1 MEATKLSFYCI
12 AKNIIFGR
20 ANLVRISFGYTN
32 PSPSCSCCLFVG
44 QAWVGFPIFPKG
56 WHAPIRG
63 LALPSPPSQ
72 SQAHEKQEECASLQT
87 TEEAVN
93 NTFNDAPYLDLRS
106 VHEGQAYDMFKN
118 RVFAQARDFDP
129 TLMEKAG
136 IDFKFTAIWYALSW
150 ENFVLVARTTKF
162 NTQFTKVMETKNLQK
177 SSLAS
182 KVVNPFTRARAPPL
196 QGDEG
201 TSTFRKYPQN

>member
-1 MEATKLSFYCI
+1 
-12 AKNIIFGR
+12 
-20 ANLVRISFGYTN
+20 
-32 PSPSCSCCLFVG
+32 
-44 QAWVGFPIFPKG
+44 
-56 WHAPIRG
+56 
-63 LALPSPPSQ
+63 
-72 SQAHEKQEECASLQT
+72 
-87 TEEAVN
+87 
-93 NTFNDAPYLDLRS
+93 
-106 VHEGQAYDMFKN
+106 MFKN